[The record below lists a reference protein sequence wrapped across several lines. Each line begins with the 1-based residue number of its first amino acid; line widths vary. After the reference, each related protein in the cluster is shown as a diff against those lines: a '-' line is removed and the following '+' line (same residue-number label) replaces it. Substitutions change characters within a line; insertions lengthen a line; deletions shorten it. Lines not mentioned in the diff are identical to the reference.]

1 MTEQPDQIAI
11 KIPQAGV
18 AVTEGTIAEW
28 FVADGGTIG
37 VGEPL
42 YRMETEK
49 VEMDVDA
56 PASGVVHILEPAGE
70 TFPVGHDIGYI
81 DPE

>member
-1 MTEQPDQIAI
+1 VTDQSDQIAI

-28 FVADGGTIG
+28 FVADGDPIRT
-37 VGEPL
+37 GEPL

-49 VEMDVDA
+49 VEMDVES
-56 PASGVVHILEPAGE
+56 PADGVVHILGSVGE
-70 TFPVGHDIGYI
+70 TYPVGHDIGYI
-81 DPE
+81 DPQ

>member
-1 MTEQPDQIAI
+1 VTDHADQVAI

-28 FVADGGTIG
+28 LVADGGQIAA
-37 VGEPL
+37 GEPL

-81 DPE
+81 APE

>member
-1 MTEQPDQIAI
+1 VTDQANQVAV

-28 FVADGGTIG
+28 FVTDGGTIA

-49 VEMDVDA
+49 VEMDVEA

>member
-1 MTEQPDQIAI
+1 VAEQPDQIAI

-37 VGEPL
+37 AGEPL

-81 DPE
+81 APQ

>member
-1 MTEQPDQIAI
+1 MTEQSEQIAI

-28 FVADGGTIG
+28 FVADGGTIQT
-37 VGEPL
+37 GEPL

-49 VEMDVDA
+49 VEMDVES
-56 PASGVVHILEPAGE
+56 PASGVVHILGTAGE
-70 TFPVGHDIGYI
+70 TYPVGHDVGYI

>member
-1 MTEQPDQIAI
+1 VTEQPDQIAI

-28 FVADGGTIG
+28 FVADGATIEAG
-37 VGEPL
+37 APL

-49 VEMDVDA
+49 VEMDVES
-56 PASGVVHILEPAGE
+56 PASGVVHILGPAGE
-70 TFPVGHDIGYI
+70 TYPVGHDIGYI
-81 DPE
+81 DPR